1 MRAPLYQQD
10 CPSGLKVLLVKP
22 FASTAVSVKPG
33 AFLVTMA
40 TVPLFWLG
48 VTAKTMIKPVN

>member
-1 MRAPLYQQD
+1 M
-10 CPSGLKVLLVKP
+10 KVLLVKP